1 MGNLKKVKKVKLIIG
16 IIAPENNLS
25 IADERIKN
33 SFGEI
38 DFESEILPF
47 THTDYYEEEFGR
59 NLSKKF
65 LSFKRLIYPD
75 ELSGCKIITNE
86 IEETLS
92 SNNKRKINLD
102 PGYLSLSKLVLA
114 STKDYFHRIYIGQ
127 GIFAEV
133 TLFYKDKTFQPTPFT
148 YPDYKTK
155 DYIDILNH
163 IREIYKKCLKY

>member
-1 MGNLKKVKKVKLIIG
+1 MGKLKKVEKVKLIIG
-16 IIAPENNLS
+16 IIAPEQGLG
-25 IADERIKN
+25 IADEKIKEIL
-33 SFGEI
+33 GEI

-47 THTDYYEEEFGR
+47 THTDYYEEEFGG
-59 NLSKKF
+59 NLYRKF
-65 LSFKRLIYPD
+65 ISLKDLILPE
-75 ELSGCKIITNE
+75 ELPKCKIITNE

-92 SNNKRKINLD
+92 SNNKREINLD

-127 GIFAEV
+127 SIFAEV
-133 TLFYKDKTFQPTPFT
+133 TLFYKDKTFQPTPWT

-155 DYIDILNH
+155 DYIDIFNH